1 MIEIPWLRSD
11 VAANIRN
18 NFAFYFG
25 YERFGLYAACVA
37 AVIVLNCMA
46 VKFFFAGEYRFS
58 AGDRRFFFNRKDK
71 SELAGAAALAF
82 SFLLY
87 ALNLFSLEL
96 SVFGNYDQ
104 MVVNNILDMR
114 RGLQPV
120 FTSMRFNPAAGIDH
134 NIIYGITHHYAL
146 IGGWVL
152 LKQALCLWLLYRFF
166 VFVSAARRLFM
177 LAAVNF
183 LPAVFVVNNMIHTE
197 QLILIFVLLS
207 FMFLDKYA
215 ATQRASYLLWFTV
228 FANLAVYTKETAVLF
243 YAGLLGYMILRR
255 VFCGEI
261 GLESFLSPFKT
272 VARMPAEYMLFWTL
286 FIFLTC
292 YLLLQDPRVDDAY
305 LQTHHAALPVVVA
318 INKLVLGLNVL
329 ALLLWSV
336 KTLRRKEEKNNLL
349 CEGVLLGC
357 TLVTAVVVFK
367 LQVVVIPDYYK
378 TYYLYLPAVFCS
390 GYIFSFFRRRLWL
403 WALFSPIVLYAGYVN
418 YNTYMREEGEE
429 RRGVAEFIVSRAE
442 NEAVSIYV
450 YSQEMTAHRWWKVT
464 GWAAALKYL
473 YPAGDIVFKTAL
485 RFSDFHV
492 ENDMD
497 SYEVRVAPPVP
508 GDYILVHKINS
519 PSFEPG
525 KNYVPVYE
533 NEVYTIYRTGTQD
546 D

>member
-1 MIEIPWLRSD
+1 MREEPLFNDDILVSIYRHFSFFFTYSDLIIYAALVFFVLFLNWLLVCFLFKKEKMAFLPAQKYAFADAPRAKWIGSAMLFLSFAAYAAATLTQENTLLNNFD
-11 VAANIRN
+11 LMSVNAIKNMYWGNLPIIDPIRFTPLANIDQNLVYAITRN
-18 NFAFYFG
+18 Y
-25 YERFGLYAACVA
+25 
-37 AVIVLNCMA
+37 AVINCWI
-46 VKFFFAGEYRFS
+46 
-58 AGDRRFFFNRKDK
+58 
-71 SELAGAAALAF
+71 
-82 SFLLY
+82 LLR
-87 ALNLFSLEL
+87 
-96 SVFGNYDQ
+96 Q
-104 MVVNNILDMR
+104 
-114 RGLQPV
+114 
-120 FTSMRFNPAAGIDH
+120 
-134 NIIYGITHHYAL
+134 L
-146 IGGWVL
+146 ICL
-152 LKQALCLWLLYRFF
+152 LLLYRFF
-166 VFVSAARRLFM
+166 VFIPVVRRLFM
-177 LAAVNF
+177 LAVVNF
-183 LPAVFVVNNMIHTE
+183 LPAVFVVNNMIYTE
-197 QLILIFVLLS
+197 QLIIIFVLLS
-207 FMFLDKYA
+207 FMFLDRYA
-215 ATQRASYLLWFTV
+215 VTQRASYLLWFTV
-228 FANLAVYTKETAVLF
+228 FANLAVYSKETAVLF
-243 YAGLLGYMILRR
+243 YAGVLGYMILRR

-272 VARMPAEYMLFWTL
+272 VARMPVEYMLFWTL
-286 FIFLTC
+286 FVFLTC

-329 ALLLWSV
+329 ALFLWAV
-336 KTLRRKEEKNNLL
+336 KALQRKEEKNGLL
-349 CEGVLLGC
+349 CEGTLLGS
-357 TLVTAVVVFK
+357 TLVTVIVIFK

>member
-1 MIEIPWLRSD
+1 MREEPLFNDDILISIYRHFNFFFTWSGLIVYAAIVLAVLFLNWLLVRFLFKREKLSLLPD
-11 VAANIRN
+11 ARYAFVDAPAAKWGGVTALALSFAAYAAATLTQENTLLN
-18 NFAFYFG
+18 NFDLMSVNAIKNMYWG
-25 YERFGLYAACVA
+25 NLPIVDPIRFTPLSNLDQNLVYAVTRNY
-37 AVIVLNCMA
+37 AVIDYWIVFKQFIC
-46 VKFFFAGEYRFS
+46 
-58 AGDRRFFFNRKDK
+58 
-71 SELAGAAALAF
+71 
-82 SFLLY
+82 
-87 ALNLFSLEL
+87 LF
-96 SVFGNYDQ
+96 
-104 MVVNNILDMR
+104 
-114 RGLQPV
+114 
-120 FTSMRFNPAAGIDH
+120 
-134 NIIYGITHHYAL
+134 
-146 IGGWVL
+146 
-152 LKQALCLWLLYRFF
+152 LLYRFF
-166 VFVSAARRLFM
+166 SFIPVVRRLFL
-177 LAAVNF
+177 LAVINF

-378 TYYLYLPAVFCS
+378 TYYLYLQAVFCS

-418 YNTYMREEGEE
+418 YNTYMREEGEA

>member
-1 MIEIPWLRSD
+1 MREEPLFNDDILISIYRHFNFFFTWSGLIVYAAIVLAVLFLNWLLVRFLFKREKLSLLPD
-11 VAANIRN
+11 ARYAFADAPAAKWGGVTALALSFAAYAAATLTQENTLLN
-18 NFAFYFG
+18 NFDLMSVNAIKNMYWG
-25 YERFGLYAACVA
+25 NLPIVDPIRFTPLSNLDQNLVYAVTRNY
-37 AVIVLNCMA
+37 AVIDYWIVFKQFIC
-46 VKFFFAGEYRFS
+46 
-58 AGDRRFFFNRKDK
+58 
-71 SELAGAAALAF
+71 
-82 SFLLY
+82 
-87 ALNLFSLEL
+87 LF
-96 SVFGNYDQ
+96 
-104 MVVNNILDMR
+104 
-114 RGLQPV
+114 
-120 FTSMRFNPAAGIDH
+120 
-134 NIIYGITHHYAL
+134 
-146 IGGWVL
+146 
-152 LKQALCLWLLYRFF
+152 LLYRFF
-166 VFVSAARRLFM
+166 SFIPVVRRLFL
-177 LAAVNF
+177 LAVINF

-403 WALFSPIVLYAGYVN
+403 WALS
-418 YNTYMREEGEE
+418 
-429 RRGVAEFIVSRAE
+429 VSYTHLTLPTKI
-442 NEAVSIYV
+442 AV
-450 YSQEMTAHRWWKVT
+450 
-464 GWAAALKYL
+464 
-473 YPAGDIVFKTAL
+473 
-485 RFSDFHV
+485 
-492 ENDMD
+492 
-497 SYEVRVAPPVP
+497 
-508 GDYILVHKINS
+508 
-519 PSFEPG
+519 
-525 KNYVPVYE
+525 
-533 NEVYTIYRTGTQD
+533 
-546 D
+546 

>member
-1 MIEIPWLRSD
+1 M
-11 VAANIRN
+11 
-18 NFAFYFG
+18 
-25 YERFGLYAACVA
+25 
-37 AVIVLNCMA
+37 
-46 VKFFFAGEYRFS
+46 
-58 AGDRRFFFNRKDK
+58 
-71 SELAGAAALAF
+71 
-82 SFLLY
+82 
-87 ALNLFSLEL
+87 
-96 SVFGNYDQ
+96 
-104 MVVNNILDMR
+104 
-114 RGLQPV
+114 
-120 FTSMRFNPAAGIDH
+120 
-134 NIIYGITHHYAL
+134 
-146 IGGWVL
+146 
-152 LKQALCLWLLYRFF
+152 
-166 VFVSAARRLFM
+166 
-177 LAAVNF
+177 
-183 LPAVFVVNNMIHTE
+183 
-197 QLILIFVLLS
+197 
-207 FMFLDKYA
+207 
-215 ATQRASYLLWFTV
+215 
-228 FANLAVYTKETAVLF
+228 LF

-403 WALFSPIVLYAGYVN
+403 WALFAPIVLYAGYVN